1 MIDEDY
7 LDEQAILLME
17 EIDNIYN
24 RKTSMSLDEY
34 LVEVYL
40 TKSQKKTIKDL
51 LNKFDY

>member
-7 LDEQAILLME
+7 LDQHAILLME
-17 EIDNIYN
+17 EIDSIYD

-40 TKSQKKTIKDL
+40 TKSEKKNIQNL
-51 LNKFDY
+51 LDKFNH